1 MILDSQAWQSLLDV
15 HVCEISSRLAPVN
28 GEAMRDEAWWAN
40 ELRSALGSALR
51 QVMCAT
57 PSRPCERC
65 RFKDECGFLRIW
77 QPTRGDGERG
87 PEYRTPS
94 WILECLRRPDSLD
107 VTIRL
112 FGPAVSAAWQW
123 RVALELAAA
132 RGLGRARQ
140 RLRALEELRQAQPRR
155 LTELCPPQP
164 PEGQSLVVDLV
175 SPLRLVHGGEAVS
188 AAPPFPLLVKAVER
202 RARLAI
208 LAWLGV
214 AVEPIAPARLA
225 LARVVGIVADS
236 TQLVRLRRYSAR
248 QAQSMALAG
257 IVGSIEYSTGWE
269 VFWPLLRLAPL
280 LHVGK
285 GATLGF
291 GRVAFGQG
299 RTA

>member
-15 HVCEISSRLAPVN
+15 HVCEISSRLVPVN
-28 GEAMRDEAWWAN
+28 GEDLRQEAWWAN
-40 ELRSALGSALR
+40 ELRSALGNALR
-51 QVMCAT
+51 QVMCPT
-57 PSRPCERC
+57 PARPCERC
-65 RFKDECGFLRIW
+65 RLTSECGFLQTW
-77 QPTRGDGERG
+77 QPTRGDEERG
-87 PEYRTPS
+87 PEYRTPP
-94 WILECLRRPDSLD
+94 WILECLQRPDALD

-112 FGPAVSAAWQW
+112 FGPAVPVAWQW

-132 RGLGRARQ
+132 RGLGQARQ
-140 RLRALEELRQAQPRR
+140 RCRTVEEPCQAQTCR
-155 LTELCPPQP
+155 LTEMCPPQP
-164 PEGQSLVVDLV
+164 PGGRPLLLDLG
-175 SPLRLVHGGEAVS
+175 SPLRLVHGGAAVS
-188 AAPPFPLLVKAVER
+188 TAPSFPLLVKAIER

-225 LARVVGIVADS
+225 LARVVEIVVDS

-257 IVGSIEYSTGWE
+257 ITGSIEYSTGWE

-291 GRVAFGQG
+291 GRVAFAQG